1 MYGYCSCFPYPH
13 RIHIMYIN
21 YLPTYIYIFIK
32 RLKMQ
37 NSAFLRRGKFLR
49 HVSSRSFLFRS
60 DLFCH
65 FFLANVVIRL
75 IVGF

>member
-1 MYGYCSCFPYPH
+1 
-13 RIHIMYIN
+13 
-21 YLPTYIYIFIK
+21 
-32 RLKMQ
+32 MQ